1 MTTTTKTKTSSPL
14 SRMMKRSEF
23 TIGLVVVALFLF
35 VLFTSDTFGSK
46 YNLMNLTKQGAI
58 VGVLAV
64 AQTLII
70 ITGGIAYNKSITDE
84 LTQKAGFIAPVTV
97 YPGEDELLALVQGG
111 LRVLNGEE
119 KAMEY

>member
-46 YNLMNLTKQGAI
+46 
-58 VGVLAV
+58 
-64 AQTLII
+64 
-70 ITGGIAYNKSITDE
+70 
-84 LTQKAGFIAPVTV
+84 
-97 YPGEDELLALVQGG
+97 
-111 LRVLNGEE
+111 
-119 KAMEY
+119 